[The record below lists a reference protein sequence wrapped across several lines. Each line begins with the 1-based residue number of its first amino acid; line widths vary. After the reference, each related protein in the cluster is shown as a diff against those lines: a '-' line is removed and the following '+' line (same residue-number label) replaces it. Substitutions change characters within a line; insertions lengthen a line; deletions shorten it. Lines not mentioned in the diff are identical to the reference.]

1 MIKEKSAGA
10 IIFKR
15 DGKIRYLFLKK
26 KYKTEYWDLP
36 KGNIEKDEKEEE
48 TVRREIQEETGLK
61 DLKFVPGFK
70 EKINYF
76 YKNDRGTVFKEVIF
90 FLVES
95 KSEEVK
101 ISPEHTSYEW
111 VTYTEALKRAK
122 ENTRKVFEKAN
133 VILEES
139 LKKFTG

>member
-10 IIFKR
+10 IIFKKN
-15 DGKIRYLFLKK
+15 GKIKYLFLKK
-26 KYKTEYWDLP
+26 TYKTEYWDLP
-36 KGNIEKDEKEEE
+36 KGNMERGEKEEE
-48 TVRREIQEETGLK
+48 TVKREVGEETGLK

-76 YKNDRGTVFKEVIF
+76 YKRDKDTVFKEVTF

-95 KSEEVK
+95 KTEDVK

-111 VTYTEALKRAK
+111 VPYEEAIRRAK
-122 ENTRKVFEKAN
+122 DNTRKVFEK
-133 VILEES
+133 VHLILEEG
-139 LKKFTG
+139 LNKFTS